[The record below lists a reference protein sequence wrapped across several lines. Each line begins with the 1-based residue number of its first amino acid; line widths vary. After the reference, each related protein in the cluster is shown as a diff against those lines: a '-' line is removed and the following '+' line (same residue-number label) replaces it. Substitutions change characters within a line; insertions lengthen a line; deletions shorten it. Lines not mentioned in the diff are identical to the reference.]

1 MTKYK
6 THHCILDLHSNRQEK
21 GIIAEDWI
29 VVDGRMV
36 FHIGDRVV
44 ADLPYD
50 KTFLVKVE
58 PMDDNL
64 AF

>member
-6 THHCILDLHSNRQEK
+6 TYHCILDLCSNRQERS
-21 GIIAEDWI
+21 IIAEDWI
-29 VVDGRMV
+29 ITDGRMV
-36 FHIGDRVV
+36 FHIGDRIV
-44 ADLPYD
+44 ADIPYD

-64 AF
+64 EF